1 MATKQEIINDIRRS
15 YGVMLNVTEATK
27 ALGFSDKRA
36 ASRFLEG
43 IPRCDMGREK
53 KYLASDIAKRIYE
66 CLEDT

>member
-1 MATKQEIINDIRRS
+1 MATKQGIVNDIRQN

-36 ASRFLEG
+36 AMRFLEG

-66 CLEDT
+66 RMEP